1 MYSGGDEIVLPFFQD
16 AKVIIVKTRTM
27 FGFTLV
33 LVTLLLGGCRTYP
46 DQVGSFRF
54 PILSGN
60 IQQGQEAFLRLECNQ
75 CHVVKGVDLPAFSG
89 PRPVTVELG
98 GELYF
103 AKTYGDLV
111 TSIINPDH
119 VLSENYL
126 EQLPPEVRRRTSSS
140 PMYLKEDML
149 VTELIDIVAFLNSRY
164 SLLPGYTEYY
174 Y

>member
-1 MYSGGDEIVLPFFQD
+1 MKRSG
-16 AKVIIVKTRTM
+16 
-27 FGFTLV
+27 LV
-33 LVTLLLGGCRTYP
+33 GLAAVMLLLISGCRTYP
-46 DQVGSFRF
+46 DEVGSFRF
-54 PILSGN
+54 PILSGD
-60 IQQGQEAFLRLECNQ
+60 IEEGRAAFLRLECNQ
-75 CHVVKGVDLPAFSG
+75 CHRVNGVDLPAYAG
-89 PRPVTVELG
+89 TRPVTVELG

-119 VLSENYL
+119 VISERYL
-126 EQLPPEVRRRTSSS
+126 EQLPSEVRRRTVSS
-140 PMYLKEDML
+140 PMYVKEDML

>member
-1 MYSGGDEIVLPFFQD
+1 MKCNWTFAAVAVVGMVL
-16 AKVIIVKTRTM
+16 IT
-27 FGFTLV
+27 
-33 LVTLLLGGCRTYP
+33 GCRTYP
-46 DQVGSFRF
+46 DEVGNFRF
-54 PILSGN
+54 PILSGD
-60 IQQGQEAFLRLECNQ
+60 IEIGKEAFLRLECNQ
-75 CHVVKGVDLPAFSG
+75 CHQVNGVEIPDYSG

-98 GELYF
+98 GQIYF

-119 VLSENYL
+119 VLSEEYL
-126 EQLPPEVRRRTSSS
+126 RQLPRDVRRQTTSS
-140 PMYLKEDML
+140 PMYLKEEML

>member
-1 MYSGGDEIVLPFFQD
+1 MKKQIVTS
-16 AKVIIVKTRTM
+16 A
-27 FGFTLV
+27 V
-33 LVTLLLGGCRTYP
+33 LILLTVFLSACRTYP
-46 DQVGSFRF
+46 DQIGGFRF
-54 PILSGN
+54 PILSGD
-60 IQQGQEAFLRLECNQ
+60 IQRGQQAFLRLECNQ
-75 CHVVKGVDLPAFSG
+75 CHVVNGVTLPEFNG

-98 GELYF
+98 GDLIF

-119 VLSENYL
+119 VLSEKYL
-126 EQLPPEVRRRTSSS
+126 DQLPPEVRRRTTSS